1 MNKSKKINLWKII
14 WIVGIFLILLLI
26 LYLVIEY
33 KVKYE
38 DFLNYINEK
47 SPIF

>member
-1 MNKSKKINLWKII
+1 MKNKKKVNIWKIL
-14 WIVGIFLILLLI
+14 WVAGIFVILLLI

-38 DFLNYINEK
+38 DFSFYIK
-47 SPIF
+47 